1 MSTHLNRVMS
11 LFLGETQES
20 LSMSFSPFSFLG
32 QNIMSKIEKC
42 QTLVIVFKNEFLRFL
57 SNELEWK
64 MIVRFRK

>member
-20 LSMSFSPFSFLG
+20 LSMSFRIG

-42 QTLVIVFKNEFLRFL
+42 QTLVTVFKNEFLRFL
-57 SNELEWK
+57 SNELE
-64 MIVRFRK
+64 